1 VRSLAPPLRR
11 LRFELQLAGAL
22 RRLPPRV
29 GLFMLRARAHA
40 LRRSDHFSLQ
50 SAARPS
56 EVATLLELARGR
68 SRVVELGTGT
78 AWSAIALALAD
89 PARRVISCDPEARP
103 QRARYLRLAGRRA
116 RGRIELRPDEDSA
129 GPRATDPPIEV
140 LFIDSSHECEATIAA
155 VAAWRPALAAGAVV
169 VFHDYDHPGYPGV
182 RRAVEAL
189 AIAGEVR
196 GGLFVWR
203 P

>member
-1 VRSLAPPLRR
+1 VTALATRLRR
-11 LRFELQLAGAL
+11 LRSELRLAAAL

-29 GLFMLRARAHA
+29 ALFMFRARAHA
-40 LRRSDHFSLQ
+40 LRAEDHFSLE

-56 EVATLLELARGR
+56 EVATLLELARGHGF
-68 SRVVELGTGT
+68 VVELGTGT

-89 PARRVISCDPEARP
+89 PDRRVISYDPEVRP
-103 QRARYLRLAGRRA
+103 QRAGYLRLAGRRA
-116 RGRIELRPDEDSA
+116 RARIELRCEDDSA
-129 GPRATDPPIEV
+129 GPRSLDPPIEV
-140 LFIDSSHECEATIAA
+140 LFIDSSHECDPTLAA
-155 VAAWRPALAAGAVV
+155 VRAWRPALAADAVV

-182 RRAVEAL
+182 RGAVEAL
-189 AIAGEVR
+189 AIEGEVR